1 MRSGPGPINLAYR
14 SEIDTIAT
22 LIHFACF
29 IYMFKVLTLNNIA
42 EVGLQRLPGED
53 FEVGTEI
60 SDPDAVLLRSYDM
73 HSMDIPDSIAA
84 IGRAGAGVNN
94 IPVDAMSA
102 RGIPVFNAP
111 GANANAVKE
120 LAVAGMLSAARNI
133 FGARDYLR
141 GLDKEGDDLDKAV
154 EAGKKQFVG
163 FELPGRTLGVIGLG
177 AVGVEVANVALAL
190 GMKVVGFDPQITV
203 RRAWQLSSGVQQVE
217 SLDQLFDGADVISV
231 HVPLVE
237 GTKGLIDAARLDLM
251 HDGGILINFSRRG
264 IIGRDALFDALDS
277 GKLHAFVTDF
287 PTAELIAHPKVIA
300 LPHLGA
306 STEEA
311 EENCA
316 IMVAENVRDFLENGN
331 IRYSVNFPESVM
343 PRNGTYRI
351 TIANANVPNMVGQIS
366 TCLAEAGLNIED
378 LLNKSRGELA
388 YTVVDLDGP
397 VPDDTLVTLSAIEG
411 VLTLRNLGK
420 SIS

>member
-1 MRSGPGPINLAYR
+1 
-14 SEIDTIAT
+14 
-22 LIHFACF
+22 
-29 IYMFKVLTLNNIA
+29 MFKVLTLNNIA
-42 EVGLQRLPGED
+42 DAGLKRLPGNQ

-60 SDPDAVLLRSYDM
+60 SDPDAVLLRSHDL
-73 HSMDIPDSIAA
+73 HSMEIPDSVAA

-120 LAVAGMLSAARNI
+120 LAVAGMLIAARNI
-133 FGARDYLR
+133 FSARDYVR
-141 GLDKEGDDLDKAV
+141 GLDKEGDELDKAV

-163 FELPGRTLGVIGLG
+163 FELPGRKLGVIGLG

-203 RRAWQLSSGVQQVE
+203 ERAWQLSSGVKQVDT
-217 SLDQLFDGADVISV
+217 LDKLFKNADVISV
-231 HVPLVE
+231 HVPLIE
-237 GTKGLIDAARLDLM
+237 GTRGLIDAARLELM
-251 HDGGILINFSRRG
+251 HDGAILVNFSRRG
-264 IIGRDALFDALDS
+264 IVEHDALFDALES

-306 STEEA
+306 STAEA

-316 IMVAENVRDFLENGN
+316 IMVADNVRDFLENGN
-331 IRYSVNFPESVM
+331 IRYSVNFPEAVM

-351 TIANANVPNMVGQIS
+351 TVANANVPNMVGQIT
-366 TCLAEAGLNIED
+366 TCLAKAGLNIED

-397 VPDDTLVTLSAIEG
+397 VPEDTLAALRAIEG

-420 SIS
+420 AIS

>member
-1 MRSGPGPINLAYR
+1 
-14 SEIDTIAT
+14 
-22 LIHFACF
+22 
-29 IYMFKVLTLNNIA
+29 MFKIQTLNNIA
-42 EVGLQRLPGED
+42 QVGLDRLPGESY
-53 FEVGTEI
+53 EVGEAV
-60 SDPDAVLLRSYDM
+60 SDPDAILLRSYDM
-73 HSMDIPDSIAA
+73 HSMEIPDSVKA

-94 IPVDAMSA
+94 IPVDALSE

-120 LAVAGMLSAARNI
+120 LAVAGMLIAARNI
-133 FGARDYLR
+133 FGAHDYVR
-141 GLDKEGDDLDKAV
+141 TINKEGDELDQAV

-177 AVGVEVANVALAL
+177 AVGVEVANVALSL
-190 GMKVVGFDPQITV
+190 GMKVVGYDPQITV
-203 RRAWQLSSGVQQVE
+203 RRAWQLSSGVKQVD
-217 SLDQLFDGADVISV
+217 SLDRLFKGADIVSA

-237 GTKGLIDAARLDLM
+237 STKGLIDSSKLALM
-251 HDGGILINFSRRG
+251 NDGGILINFSRRG
-264 IIGRDALFDALDS
+264 VITRKALFAALES

-287 PTAELIAHPKVIA
+287 PTADLIAHPKVVA

-306 STEEA
+306 STGEA

-316 IMVAENVRDFLENGN
+316 IMVAENIRDYLENGN
-331 IRYSVNFPESVM
+331 IRYSVNFPEAVM
-343 PRNGTYRI
+343 PRDGTYRV

-366 TCLAEAGLNIED
+366 TCLGNAGLNIED
-378 LLNKSRGELA
+378 LLNKSRGDLA
-388 YTVVDLDGP
+388 YTLVDLDGP
-397 VPDDTLVTLSAIEG
+397 VQEETMGCLRAIDG